1 MRWPHE
7 TQANPVRIPHLEPGW
22 LLALIAL
29 GVVMITVGGV
39 AL

>member
-7 TQANPVRIPHLEPGW
+7 TQANPVRFPHLEPGW

-29 GVVMITVGGV
+29 AVVMITCGGDT
-39 AL
+39 L